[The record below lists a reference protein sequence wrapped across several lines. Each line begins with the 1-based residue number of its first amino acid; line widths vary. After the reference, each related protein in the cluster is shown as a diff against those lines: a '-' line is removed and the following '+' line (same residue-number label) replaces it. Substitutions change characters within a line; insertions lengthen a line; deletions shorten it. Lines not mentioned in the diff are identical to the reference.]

1 MSQIAILARCTVSFH
16 NLIEK
21 FYRSSYFFIAR
32 DSHMEWTRYHD
43 LVLCRELL
51 VINPFQAKYKTTA
64 RAKLRMAKERK
75 ESGINPTM
83 SELDVL
89 VEELVE
95 REQTEKHQRENDGK
109 LQ

>member
-1 MSQIAILARCTVSFH
+1 
-16 NLIEK
+16 
-21 FYRSSYFFIAR
+21 
-32 DSHMEWTRYHD
+32 
-43 LVLCRELL
+43 
-51 VINPFQAKYKTTA
+51 
-64 RAKLRMAKERK
+64 MAKERK
-75 ESGINPTM
+75 ESGINPTV